1 METQRAVS
9 SALSTAYKSVGK
21 EEKEPASRITWL
33 TGSPKLCFILSRLI
47 GQALVFSNDNSRLI
61 AASLASFCM
70 VELPPFLPMLV
81 HTVNVDALISC
92 FSVPEHLVHANVLL
106 LCSIIVSFKLPILSQ
121 TITKDFLDRFW
132 NLQGGIIKGLVGGEA
147 TSLDGPFDILT
158 RWLTNPEKN
167 LPCEKIFKSLSAF
180 VVAQCCKPPLASPPS
195 LGSQGPG
202 LPLPVQNSGDFTQ
215 ITEDKE

>member
-1 METQRAVS
+1 MEAQREVS
-9 SALSTAYKSVGK
+9 SALSTSYKTVSK
-21 EEKEPASRITWL
+21 EDTPPQCRIAWL

-81 HTVNVDALISC
+81 HTVTVDALISC

-106 LCSIIVSFKLPILSQ
+106 LCSIIISFKLPILSQ

-158 RWLTNPEKN
+158 RWLTNPEKK
-167 LPCEKIFKSLSAF
+167 LPVSKIFKSLSAF
-180 VVAQCCKPPLASPPS
+180 VVAQCCKPPL
-195 LGSQGPG
+195 
-202 LPLPVQNSGDFTQ
+202 
-215 ITEDKE
+215 